1 MEVAVLVL
9 LSADDT
15 GGRDGGLGDQV
26 VRDLPLEVGGLE
38 VAETLI
44 GDTVRDADV
53 DAVGGEHTVDLGKH
67 RSSVGTRAVTTED
80 GVEGAL
86 VDDSIEGAILVL
98 QLTHI
103 HLLVNK
109 GRVAVLV
116 HLSHLLHDGEGDIDV
131 RDVGV
136 AILEHLLRQACT

>member
-53 DAVGGEHTVDLGKH
+53 DAVGGEYTVDLGKH
-67 RSSVGTRAVTTED
+67 RSGVGTRAVTTED

-136 AILEHLLRQACT
+136 AILEHLLRQACK